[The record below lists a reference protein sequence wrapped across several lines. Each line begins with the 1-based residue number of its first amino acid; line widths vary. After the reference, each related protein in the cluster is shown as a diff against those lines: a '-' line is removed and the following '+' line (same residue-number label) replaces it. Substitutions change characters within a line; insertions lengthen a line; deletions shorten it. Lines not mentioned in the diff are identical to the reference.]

1 MTVSSMTG
9 FGRSETR
16 ASSLTFAV
24 EIRSVNHRYF
34 EPSFRLPAVLLGSE
48 QKIREIL
55 QSALARGRVSLA
67 VDINGG
73 GDETEIR
80 VDEARVRAY
89 LALARRLREKHG
101 VDGSLD
107 VSTLLQLPD
116 VLAAKG
122 RTLREQEVWPPVEKA
137 IRSALADLVRMR
149 RREGAIL
156 AADLRKR
163 LRAIGASL
171 GRVEKRASTRSGAAM
186 KELRGRLEK
195 LLDGLPV
202 NEDRLAHEAAALADR
217 LDCTEEVVRARAH
230 VDQFLR
236 FLREGGPVGRQLNF
250 LLQEL
255 HREINT
261 IGSKASDAE
270 ISREIILL
278 KEEVERLREQVQ
290 NLE

>member
-1 MTVSSMTG
+1 MVVSSMTG

-16 ASSLTFAV
+16 ASRLTFAV

-34 EPSFRLPAVLLGSE
+34 EAALRLPAVLLGSE
-48 QKIREIL
+48 QKIKEIL
-55 QSALARGRVSLA
+55 QGSLARGRVSLG

-73 GDETEIR
+73 GGETEIR

-101 VDGSLD
+101 AEGSLD

-116 VLAAKG
+116 VLVAKG
-122 RTLREQEVWPPVEKA
+122 RTLREEEIWPAVERS
-137 IRSALADLVRMR
+137 IRRALGDLVRMR
-149 RREGAIL
+149 RREGTL
-156 AADLRKR
+156 LSADLRKR
-163 LRAIGASL
+163 LRAMRSALANIEKHAS
-171 GRVEKRASTRSGAAM
+171 KRSGTAVE
-186 KELRGRLEK
+186 ELRGRLEK
-195 LLDGLPV
+195 LLDGMPV
-202 NEDRLAHEAAALADR
+202 NEERLAHEAAILADR

-230 VDQFLR
+230 LEQFLR
-236 FLREGGPVGRQLNF
+236 FLRDGGPVGRQLNF

-261 IGSKASDAE
+261 IGSKASDSG
-270 ISREIILL
+270 ISREIVLL